1 MVRATPLSPDD
12 RRKAIIDVTIPLL
25 REHGRETTTKQVAE
39 AAGIA
44 EGTIFRVFESKH
56 ELFLQAL
63 ETAFDPH
70 DFLDLLDQIDTDLPL
85 RDKLVQIATLYQER
99 FTGTFELMS
108 KMGMVQPPQAIKHG
122 SEWRERAREVSTRL
136 VAANSGELRIE
147 PYEVVRAVRLLTFS
161 GSHPHISDGRILTP
175 DEIVDIVLNGT
186 LISTAKETH

>member
-1 MVRATPLSPDD
+1 MVRATPLSPDE
-12 RRKAIIDVTIPLL
+12 RRKAIIDVTIQLL
-25 REHGRETTTKQVAE
+25 RDHGRETTTKQVAE

-70 DFLDLLDQIDTDLPL
+70 DFLDLLDQIDTDLPV
-85 RDKLVQIATLYQER
+85 REKLVQIATLYQER

-108 KMGMVQPPQAIKHG
+108 KMGMVQPPQAMKHD
-122 SEWRERAREVSTRL
+122 SEWRERAREISRRL
-136 VAANSGELRIE
+136 VATNSDELRIQ

-186 LISTAKETH
+186 LKETH

>member
-70 DFLDLLDQIDTDLPL
+70 DFLDLLDQIETDQPL
-85 RDKLVQIATLYQER
+85 RDKLIEIASLYQHR

-108 KMGMVQPPQAIKHG
+108 KMGMTQPPQALKHD
-122 SEWRERAREVSTRL
+122 SEWRERAREISRRL
-136 VAANSGELRIE
+136 VATNADALRIE

-161 GSHPHISDGRILTP
+161 GTHPHISDGRILTP
-175 DEIVDIVLNGT
+175 EEIVDIVLNGT
-186 LISTAKETH
+186 LKADH

>member
-1 MVRATPLSPDD
+1 MARATPLSPDD

-70 DFLDLLDQIDTDLPL
+70 DFLDLLEAIDATLPL
-85 RDKLVQIATLYQER
+85 REKLLQIAALYQER
-99 FTGTFELMS
+99 FTGTFELMA
-108 KMGMVQPPQAIKHG
+108 KMGMVQPPQAMKHDA
-122 SEWRERAREVSTRL
+122 EWRGRARTISREL
-136 VAANSGELRIE
+136 VTSNADELRID

-175 DEIVDIVLNGT
+175 VEIVDIVLDGT
-186 LISTAKETH
+186 RKENR

>member
-1 MVRATPLSPDD
+1 MVRATPLRPDE

-63 ETAFDPH
+63 ETAFDPT
-70 DFLDLLDQIDTDLPL
+70 DFVGLLEEIDTALPV
-85 RDKLVQIATLYQER
+85 RDKLLRIASLYQER
-99 FTGTFELMS
+99 FTGSFELMS
-108 KMGMVQPPQAIKHG
+108 KMGMVQPPTAMKHDA
-122 SEWRERAREVSTRL
+122 EWRERARVISRDL
-136 VAANSGELRIE
+136 VAANADEFRID

>member
-1 MVRATPLSPDD
+1 MARATPLSPDD

-70 DFLDLLDQIDTDLPL
+70 DFLDLMEQIETDLPL
-85 RDKLVQIATLYQER
+85 RQKLVQIATLYQER
-99 FTGTFELMS
+99 FSGTFELMS
-108 KMGMVQPPQAIKHG
+108 KMGMVQPPQALKHD
-122 SEWRERAREVSTRL
+122 SEWRERAREISRAL
-136 VAANSGELRIE
+136 VANNAEDLRIE

-161 GSHPHISDGRILTP
+161 GTHPHISDGRILTP
-175 DEIVDIVLNGT
+175 GEIVDIVLNGT
-186 LISTAKETH
+186 LKEGH